1 MVLVELKNYFYE
13 INAILVDLIVRM
25 LGNPND
31 YLSFTDRSYKV
42 EDKQRQAKLN
52 SDNIRCFTYSGN
64 RLKEMYEQ
72 NKIRDVPQY
81 WTHFV

>member
-1 MVLVELKNYFYE
+1 MIIDPLPIDLTK
-13 INAILVDLIVRM
+13 VDR
-25 LGNPND
+25 
-31 YLSFTDRSYKV
+31 
-42 EDKQRQAKLN
+42 QRQAKQN